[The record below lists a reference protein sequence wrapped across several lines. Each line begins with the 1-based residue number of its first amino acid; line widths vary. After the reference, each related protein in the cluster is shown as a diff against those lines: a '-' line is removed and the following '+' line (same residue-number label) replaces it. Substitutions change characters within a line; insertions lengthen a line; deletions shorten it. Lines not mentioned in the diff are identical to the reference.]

1 MATTLDPRRH
11 PSPTDTP
18 RDVPS
23 DIHSTER
30 EPVVLSDALG
40 DVMAAL
46 TAVDPDLALV
56 HGGDAA
62 SGPQPRSIPSG

>member
-11 PSPTDTP
+11 PFPADAHP
-18 RDVPS
+18 
-23 DIHSTER
+23 TER
-30 EPVVLSDALG
+30 DPVVLSDALG

-56 HGGDAA
+56 HGGDTAPE
-62 SGPQPRSIPSG
+62 PQPGTIPSG